1 MSKELTIAEAFDTK
15 ILPANPNLLS
25 SNQLKLKEIA
35 KEKAN
40 FIAQRIHSLQE
51 SLNRAQYLSA
61 EAEYA
66 DDDGFF
72 SRTFGSGKT
81 ATEKR
86 SRLNTKVNTLQNE
99 AIAEL
104 ANLVQASIQF
114 AATSAMLNQAMIE
127 ELSRITNEGFVD
139 VYGDLQQLKQ
149 EQEIKYIKQIEYGL
163 KTNQQAHKQGKLV
176 SRNYELI
183 SQNQQNIKGV
193 KILAW
198 LAIVL
203 SLVSFGVNVFSFL
216 K

>member
-1 MSKELTIAEAFDTK
+1 MSNELTITEAFDTR
-15 ILPANPNLLS
+15 ILPANT
-25 SNQLKLKEIA
+25 NQLKLRQIA

-40 FIAQRIHSLQE
+40 FIASRIHSLQQ
-51 SLNRAQYLSA
+51 SLNEAQWLSV

-139 VYGDLQQLKQ
+139 VYGNLQELKD
-149 EQEIKYIKQIEYGL
+149 EQEIKYIKQIEDGL

-183 SQNQQNIKGV
+183 SQNQQNIRGI

-198 LAIVL
+198 IAIML
-203 SLVSFGVNVFSFL
+203 SLASLGLNIFNFI

>member
-1 MSKELTIAEAFDTK
+1 MSNELTITEAFDTK
-15 ILPANPNLLS
+15 ILPANE
-25 SNQLKLKEIA
+25 NQLKLKQIA

-51 SLNRAQYLSA
+51 SLNRAQYLSVDA
-61 EAEYA
+61 QYA
-66 DDDGFF
+66 DDDGWF

-86 SRLNTKVNTLQNE
+86 SRLNTKVNILQNE

-104 ANLVQASIQF
+104 GNLVQASIQF
-114 AATSAMLNQAMIE
+114 AATSALLNQAMIE

-139 VYGDLQQLKQ
+139 VYGNLQELKE
-149 EQEIKYIKQIEYGL
+149 EQEIKYIKQIEEGL

-183 SQNQQNIKGV
+183 SQNKQNIRGI
-193 KILAW
+193 KILA
-198 LAIVL
+198 LVAIAL
-203 SLVSFGVNVFSFL
+203 SMASLSISIFCLL